1 MLQRR
6 RRACWAGESVETG
19 SEHLAEFY
27 EMRIML
33 SDCEEALK
41 TRFPP
46 VCYTKPMPD
55 PTTVI
60 AIPMCS
66 ESVLEQVLRILPQ
79 IMTLMLSVIVLSFI
93 ILRFLPR
100 YRSKNNI
107 EILKG
112 SIAIGIIFIGLAL
125 LSYYVDQFTN
135 TTMGTC

>member
-1 MLQRR
+1 
-6 RRACWAGESVETG
+6 
-19 SEHLAEFY
+19 
-27 EMRIML
+27 ML

-41 TRFPP
+41 TELLSL
-46 VCYTKPMPD
+46 CYNKPMPD
-55 PTTVI
+55 PATAI

-112 SIAIGIIFIGLAL
+112 SIAIGAILVGLGAISYFI
-125 LSYYVDQFTN
+125 DQFTN
-135 TTMGTC
+135 TSMAIC